1 MPTAIT
7 RKEPVLDTAVAAE
20 GATSIIATIVNAHPV
35 EEKKEKSE
43 EIPFGQTEELYCAF
57 EGCDKVLASRWSLK
71 RHIRTHTGEKPF
83 QCRQCSKEFVQKC
96 SLIRHEQTHGVEKA
110 WSCDHPNCNKTF
122 KLKEYLDVHKRT
134 HMKVTGLNDGGQP
147 GGVSAQQGN
156 GAPVLDQFRQRLV
169 RLTIRHRQ
177 QLGQLNTKYMDS
189 MSMVNELREVL
200 ASAVEALPKESI
212 TPSMRQALESGGR
225 VRARDPNEDTS
236 SSSIAETDTRE
247 LHALNIQ
254 FLPAIKRQ
262 RTNEG
267 I

>member
-1 MPTAIT
+1 M
-7 RKEPVLDTAVAAE
+7 LDTAVAAE

-83 QCRQCSKEFVQKC
+83 QCLQCSKEFVQKC

-122 KLKEYLDVHKRT
+122 KLKEYLDVHKRV
-134 HMKVTGLNDGGQP
+134 HMKETGLNEYGQ
-147 GGVSAQQGN
+147 SNDALAQQGT
-156 GAPVLDQFRQRLV
+156 GAPVLNQFRQRLV
-169 RLTIRHRQ
+169 RLTVRHRQ
-177 QLGQLNTKYMDS
+177 QLGQLQAKYKDS
-189 MSMVNELREVL
+189 VGMVNELREVL

-212 TPSMRQALESGGR
+212 TPRMLQAMESGGR
-225 VRARDPNEDTS
+225 VRARDLSEDS
-236 SSSIAETDTRE
+236 STPQTATETETE
-247 LHALNIQ
+247 TETGASQPQVLNVPIP
-254 FLPAIKRQ
+254 PASKRQ
-262 RTNEG
+262 CTR
-267 I
+267 